1 MPKTPRR
8 GRYLK
13 KRPNPSGGNQE
24 QAPGWNDHGNLVAG
38 RGQGRAKN
46 KDYPALGKTGDASLG
61 PQGSANSLGIY
72 LWRYLPGPRCRRCP
86 DPSKM
91 QYCHLDTS
99 STGNIRCCCSW
110 STCHRHRRSSR
121 MALLKA
127 LEIPDNI
134 TLLSLPAKWAELNR
148 SRPYGNLCAITGSQ
162 TEYSNPTTTLLTIV
176 ASPGTNSSINPGELC
191 PSDYATGTIND
202 SFCKLV
208 LSPGAAR
215 CGSISNYSIYKR
227 ALLDI

>member
-46 KDYPALGKTGDASLG
+46 IDYPALGKTGDASLG

-72 LWRYLPGPRCRRCP
+72 LWRYLPGPRRRRCP
-86 DPSKM
+86 DLPR
-91 QYCHLDTS
+91 CNTVALILHLQEISVAVAPGAHAIVIVDQAGWHFS
-99 STGNIRCCCSW
+99 
-110 STCHRHRRSSR
+110 
-121 MALLKA
+121 KA

-134 TLLSLPAKWAELNR
+134 TLFPLPAKWAELNR
-148 SRPYGNLCAITGSQ
+148 SRPYGNSCAITGSQ
-162 TEYSNPTTTLLTIV
+162 TEY
-176 ASPGTNSSINPGELC
+176 
-191 PSDYATGTIND
+191 
-202 SFCKLV
+202 
-208 LSPGAAR
+208 
-215 CGSISNYSIYKR
+215 
-227 ALLDI
+227 

>member
-46 KDYPALGKTGDASLG
+46 IDYPALGKTGDASLG

-72 LWRYLPGPRCRRCP
+72 LLCYLPGPRCRRCP

-121 MALLKA
+121 MALLKSSGDTGQYYLA
-127 LEIPDNI
+127 FIASKMAGAQSVETIWQFMRDNW
-134 TLLSLPAKWAELNR
+134 LSNRIFKSYNDIVDHCCFAWNQLIDQPWRIMSIGLRDWAH
-148 SRPYGNLCAITGSQ
+148 Q
-162 TEYSNPTTTLLTIV
+162 
-176 ASPGTNSSINPGELC
+176 
-191 PSDYATGTIND
+191 
-202 SFCKLV
+202 
-208 LSPGAAR
+208 
-215 CGSISNYSIYKR
+215 
-227 ALLDI
+227 